1 MGLPK
6 RKTNIKVYGVNPNT
20 DGPAVV
26 GRRKEL
32 LEDIVKS
39 DTYLPDSILHD
50 DLDLGMLEYVKE
62 NFKVNSDGNEI
73 PVVPKILTIQ
83 RWAEYTN
90 NWSFSDDDGNIKLP
104 FIAVVR
110 RPDVQF
116 GTNPSIQRTS
126 PDRRVFFYASVPTW
140 DGNLMGADIY

>member
-32 LEDIVKS
+32 LEDIIKS

-50 DLDLGMLEYVKE
+50 DLDLGMLEFVKE
-62 NFKVNSDGNEI
+62 NFKVNSDGDEI

-90 NWSFSDDDGNIKLP
+90 KC
-104 FIAVVR
+104 
-110 RPDVQF
+110 
-116 GTNPSIQRTS
+116 SIW
-126 PDRRVFFYASVPTW
+126 Y
-140 DGNLMGADIY
+140 